1 MGQLTLARF
10 RGDTT
15 FGLTARIFSTIG
27 GCLLGTA
34 LWYISTGT
42 GNGNPYG
49 LAAVIAVS
57 APFLFYGRLY
67 WPVPPMTNIIFFV
80 TVALVRPSCNGRRL
94 LGYPDLVCTR

>member
-42 GNGNPYG
+42 GNGNSYG

-80 TVALVRPSCNGRRL
+80 TVALVRLNSNGRRL

>member
-15 FGLTARIFSTIG
+15 FGLVARIFSTFMG
-27 GCLLGTA
+27 GLLGTA
-34 LWYISTGT
+34 LWYTSTGA
-42 GNGNPYG
+42 GNGSPYG
-49 LAAVIAVS
+49 LAAVIGVS

-80 TVALVRPSCNGRRL
+80 TVALVRSWSRI
-94 LGYPDLVCTR
+94 DLSFSHRMGVSL